1 MFITE
6 PWVGQAAGG
15 RVFKDARALLRLGK
29 VTALSWKETD
39 EGHVFQAQVGSG
51 KRPMR
56 VVVKVLSPTRVKN
69 LCSCAVARSTGAMCE
84 HAAAVVLAGIQKRE
98 EDAKPAKASNS
109 NGQSRAVSPHRGDA
123 FRD

>member
-109 NGQSRAVSPHRGDA
+109 NGQSSAVSPPRWCL
-123 FRD
+123 